1 MSLMLTLDTSSM
13 KKVFIILAIA
23 VSAQISHAQ
32 YKLNEAALSDAEIYN
47 FRDINTSG
55 LEFSPLPFNVGLL
68 YISPEQKRSKYDRD
82 INEGYFK
89 IRYVSDSESL
99 VLKTLNAQKQHLGPM
114 TYDSDRSILYYTVS
128 QKGKRNRQ
136 KARNQIATASYSNNI
151 LIPQAATI
159 HDNADYSIQHPAVN
173 NDGSVMIFSAN
184 RGDAIG
190 GFDLYQSTLSD
201 TGWTAP
207 VPIIGEINSSSN
219 EAFPVLWRDSI
230 LLYASNRPGG
240 HGGLDVYASTW
251 SKGSW
256 SAGTNLGQS
265 VNSSGDDFGLVLTH
279 MRYGYLSSNRE
290 GGAGKDDIYEV
301 SFSEDLF
308 LPLMTATVSTESTER
323 NQYTAQ
329 IKVSGSDGQI
339 VSDARFTLK
348 PAYSGAGETND
359 TLTNRSDTSGY
370 ASFVLSPDLKYFVEV
385 EHSNYENYN
394 LLIYGSDRIKEM
406 EIELTPKPLPKEVD
420 TSVSLTPPEEPSK
433 SPKAPDSSYVFD
445 PLDYDYNSSSI
456 TTESTEQLNSLIQ
469 FLKDYPNA
477 TVDLLGHTDSRGFT
491 KFNMKLSLER
501 AESVKKI
508 ITDSGVSGNR
518 INTIGKGETALRN
531 HCSNGVYCTE
541 SEHQFNRRTEIRVNY
556 K

>member
-1 MSLMLTLDTSSM
+1 M

-279 MRYGYLSSNRE
+279 MRYGYLSSNRR
-290 GGAGKDDIYEV
+290 EV
-301 SFSEDLF
+301 RAKTIS
-308 LPLMTATVSTESTER
+308 
-323 NQYTAQ
+323 
-329 IKVSGSDGQI
+329 
-339 VSDARFTLK
+339 
-348 PAYSGAGETND
+348 
-359 TLTNRSDTSGY
+359 
-370 ASFVLSPDLKYFVEV
+370 
-385 EHSNYENYN
+385 
-394 LLIYGSDRIKEM
+394 
-406 EIELTPKPLPKEVD
+406 
-420 TSVSLTPPEEPSK
+420 
-433 SPKAPDSSYVFD
+433 
-445 PLDYDYNSSSI
+445 
-456 TTESTEQLNSLIQ
+456 
-469 FLKDYPNA
+469 
-477 TVDLLGHTDSRGFT
+477 
-491 KFNMKLSLER
+491 MK
-501 AESVKKI
+501 
-508 ITDSGVSGNR
+508 
-518 INTIGKGETALRN
+518 
-531 HCSNGVYCTE
+531 
-541 SEHQFNRRTEIRVNY
+541 
-556 K
+556 